1 MQRKIP
7 GMTKSRYQRGSI
19 RVKSGTVYGEWRG
32 EPKDGK
38 RPHLSVQLGQADDLN
53 ARGRKLTKNEWR
65 DLLRPHI
72 ERYYETLRAPAEVN
86 VGMTVADFIAQVYLP
101 AHEPGWAKTSKAA
114 LCSNLRV
121 QVLNPLGKLA
131 LSAVQ
136 KNTIV
141 QRLNEMRAQGKTK
154 STIKTTKWLLH
165 SIFEE
170 AIDNDL
176 MDKTPVRRIRLTNI
190 PDCEETRPLT
200 EDEVRRLFASTEG
213 LARLAWRTMIGC
225 GLRPGEVAAL
235 RRNDVGETLR
245 VDEALE
251 LGEFGPTKTRKVRF
265 VPIPATLRA
274 ELEAR
279 LREIAPG
286 AKALVFTLP
295 SGEPM
300 TRDFMYQHIQQA
312 ARAAAGIPDLKLRM
326 ARTTFATLLS
336 GDIKDLQGLMGHANP
351 EMTLKHYKKAINSR
365 QAAAVEELD
374 ERLTRPALKVIS
386 GGRK

>member
-1 MQRKIP
+1 
-7 GMTKSRYQRGSI
+7 MTKSRYQRGSI

-38 RPHLSVQLGQADDLN
+38 RPHLSVQLGRTDELN

-65 DLLRPHI
+65 DKLRPHI

-86 VGMTVADFIAQVYLP
+86 AGMTVADFVREVYLP

-114 LCSNLRV
+114 LGSNLKV
-121 QVLNPLGKLA
+121 QILQPLGKLQ
-131 LSAVQ
+131 LSAIQ
-136 KNTIV
+136 KNVIV
-141 QRLNEMRAQGKTK
+141 QRINEMRASGKTK

-170 AIDNDL
+170 ALDNDL
-176 MDKTPVRRIRLTNI
+176 LEKTPVRRIRLTNI

-200 EDEVRRLFASTEG
+200 EDEVRRLFATTVG
-213 LARLAWRTMIGC
+213 LPRLAWRIMIAC
-225 GLRPGEVAAL
+225 GLRPGEMAAL
-235 RRNDVGETLR
+235 RRNDVGEALR

-251 LGEFGPTKTRKVRF
+251 LGEFGPTKTRIIRF
-265 VPIPATLRA
+265 VPIPESLRA
-274 ELEAR
+274 ELDAR
-279 LREIAPG
+279 LREIEPG
-286 AKALVFTLP
+286 AKALLFAMP

-300 TRDFMYQHIQQA
+300 TKDFMYEHIQKA
-312 ARAAAGIPDLKLRM
+312 ARQAAGIPDLKLRM
-326 ARTTFATLLS
+326 ARTTFATLLV

-351 EMTLKHYKKAINSR
+351 EMTLKHYRKVISSR